1 MQFLKRQFN
10 LLRENVIQYKYR
22 KEMNPTRNL
31 ISFSNVREEMRQ
43 TSLLGSEGVGGVNK
57 MGSV

>member
-10 LLRENVIQYKYR
+10 LLREDVIQYKYW

-31 ISFSNVREEMRQ
+31 ISLSNVREEMRQ

>member
-31 ISFSNVREEMRQ
+31 ISFSNVREEMRRM
-43 TSLLGSEGVGGVNK
+43 SGKSSGLGRRGRNQ
-57 MGSV
+57 

>member
-22 KEMNPTRNL
+22 KEMNPTRNF
-31 ISFSNVREEMRQ
+31 ISFSNVREEMRRM
-43 TSLLGSEGVGGVNK
+43 SDKSSGLGRRGRSQ
-57 MGSV
+57 